1 MALKLLGVKISKTSR
16 LIFVIFYSEFMRAIK
31 ISSAKFK
38 KLLGSYPNEKNS
50 HSIKKKSFFKVLVG
64 PLILK
69 LNALQPILFEIRVLL
84 LLSFFFKKVS
94 ACVCLGCVLVFVF
107 EIECLRVCVL
117 GVC

>member
-1 MALKLLGVKISKTSR
+1 MTWTLKLTEA
-16 LIFVIFYSEFMRAIK
+16 VIDVAD
-31 ISSAKFK
+31 
-38 KLLGSYPNEKNS
+38 
-50 HSIKKKSFFKVLVG
+50 HCFFKVLVS